1 MAPSH
6 SYPKMPAWK
15 ATTLF
20 VILTFVLLVSGAP
33 EQSKVI
39 SLPLYRNKQRSIG
52 KRDAAAVSLNY
63 ASSAFWLNATV
74 GTPPQQVKL
83 QVDTGSSDA
92 WVFGPDVCDEN
103 DCDYY
108 ERSKSSTS
116 SLIEEEGFLISYGDG
131 SEVAGDYVS
140 DVFRVGSLA
149 VKKMEFAVATA
160 QSDVGT
166 MGIMGIGFDT
176 NEAITDFGDKPYR
189 NIIDSMA
196 DQGLIN
202 SRAYSLW
209 LNDLESGEG
218 NILFGGYDTE
228 KFQGN
233 LTPIAIQADEESGA
247 ITTMTIP
254 WTSLSITDPTQGTI
268 SLTGDN
274 FTEAALLD
282 SGTTLSYIPVDLY
295 NRLASIANVYSD
307 SDGNSYV
314 DCEIV
319 QEYKGTLNVGFGG
332 SNGTVIPVP
341 FSEFCPP
348 MLDVDGDSMT
358 LNNGHDACWFG
369 FQPNVD
375 FEPTILGD
383 TFLRS
388 AYVVYNIDRKEIAI
402 APTVFGS
409 DKTNIVEIDAPSSSD
424 NSSWSLTSGA
434 AVQQTATTSTETTG
448 VYSSMTI
455 TALFSYTPTAT
466 TTNAAETSRGAATST
481 GTPSSGILV
490 SLAVSIMSLLLA
502 LE

>member
-1 MAPSH
+1 
-6 SYPKMPAWK
+6 MPGWK
-15 ATTLF
+15 ASTTLF
-20 VILTFVLLVSGAP
+20 VIWTFISLVSGAS
-33 EQSKVI
+33 EQSKVV
-39 SLPLYRNKQRSIG
+39 SLPLYRNKERSIG
-52 KRDAAAVSLNY
+52 KRDSAAVPLNY
-63 ASSAFWLNATV
+63 ASSSFWLNATV

-83 QVDTGSSDA
+83 AVDTGSSDA
-92 WVFGPDVCDEN
+92 WVFGPDVCDDD

-108 ERSKSSTS
+108 ERSRSSTS
-116 SLIEEEGFLISYGDG
+116 SLIEEDGFIIKYGDG
-131 SEVAGDYVS
+131 SEVSGDYVS
-140 DVFRVGSLA
+140 DVFRVGSLT
-149 VKKMEFAVATA
+149 VKKMEFAVATE
-160 QSDVGT
+160 QYEVGT

-176 NEAITDFGDKPYR
+176 NEAMTDFGSKPYR

-209 LNDLESGEG
+209 LNDLDSGEG

-228 KFQGN
+228 KFKGN
-233 LTPIAIQADEESGA
+233 LTPIAIQPEEESGT

-274 FTEAALLD
+274 FTEGALLD
-282 SGTTLSYIPVDLY
+282 SGTTLSYIPVDLF

-307 SDGNSYV
+307 YDGNSYV
-314 DCEIV
+314 DCAIV

-332 SNGTVIPVP
+332 SDGPVIPVP

-348 MLDVDGDSMT
+348 MMDVDGNSMT
-358 LNNGHDACWFG
+358 LSNGHDACWFG

-434 AVQQTATTSTETTG
+434 SVQETAPTSTETPG
-448 VYSSMTI
+448 VYSSVTI
-455 TALFSYTPTAT
+455 TALYSYTPTAT
-466 TTNAAETSRGAATST
+466 ATHTAEESNNAAISN
-481 GTPSSGILV
+481 GTPSLCALV
-490 SLAVSIMSLLLA
+490 SLVISIISLCLA